1 MEEEQEDEEV
11 VRPVEVAVELGL
23 VVAMLTYHL
32 QSLFVADVDEV
43 AAAAVAVDLEDDGG
57 DSPCQCQ

>member
-1 MEEEQEDEEV
+1 MKEEQEDEEV
-11 VRPVEVAVELGL
+11 VRSVEVAVELVL

-43 AAAAVAVDLEDDGG
+43 AAAAVDLEDDGG
-57 DSPCQCQ
+57 DSLCQCQ